1 MSLSGEPDTAEL
13 SSATTQRANDSGP
26 TEVNMA
32 TVLQG
37 LQTTL
42 AQLAKNSELQ
52 TEAIQNLKEDILLC
66 SGDEDTEDTPALD
79 DDRRDNALD
88 IAATLAHV
96 LDSSDNNNTT
106 SVKSPESGSQSAL
119 VESLTQAFTK
129 SKVTSPAI
137 EGKIAELIDNMLI
150 GGLSAETVK
159 ERVEKHP
166 PPENCKFLAVT
177 MVNEE
182 IWDLLPRKSRAVDLA
197 FQRVQEP
204 LLQGISALTNLA
216 GKLVKDVHDGKTPNT
231 RDVLTH
237 VMDSVAMLGNT
248 NWKLNMKRRELI
260 KPELNPPYTRLCK
273 EDIAV
278 STKLFGDDLPKHL
291 KDMSE
296 AKKAGQQMQ
305 KPYSNSSNRAG
316 QLREHVSAWESLTSD
331 SFILDAIKHYHIEF
345 EELAHVIGLLVSSL
359 PGVQFGRLHYRQ
371 LEKDKSRALQ
381 LCKGNY
387 DGPVT
392 LSNDSRSELEWWVNN
407 ITSSFM
413 PITQDKPD
421 FTLTTDASKIGWGA
435 SNPPTP
441 RYHTT
446 WNVQTV
452 LTHLSSQDSVEKLD
466 LKSLT
471 LKLLML
477 IALVSAQRGQSI
489 HMLDTACMKVTES
502 SYEFS
507 LPEHVKQSRP
517 SFKTPSVILKAYPV
531 NKALCVYSH
540 LTEYLRR
547 TQSLRGAETKLFIS
561 FVKPHKRV
569 SRDTISRWI
578 RTTMES
584 AGIDIS

>member
-1 MSLSGEPDTAEL
+1 
-13 SSATTQRANDSGP
+13 
-26 TEVNMA
+26 MA

-197 FQRVQEP
+197 FQRVQGP

-216 GKLVKDVHDGKTPNT
+216 GKLVKDVHDGKTLNT
-231 RDVLTH
+231 RDVLNH

-305 KPYSNSSNRAG
+305 KPYSNSSNRGAVHS
-316 QLREHVSAWESLTSD
+316 QKRNFSR
-331 SFILDAIKHYHIEF
+331 F
-345 EELAHVIGLLVSSL
+345 
-359 PGVQFGRLHYRQ
+359 R
-371 LEKDKSRALQ
+371 KSNQPA
-381 LCKGNY
+381 
-387 DGPVT
+387 
-392 LSNDSRSELEWWVNN
+392 
-407 ITSSFM
+407 
-413 PITQDKPD
+413 
-421 FTLTTDASKIGWGA
+421 TTT
-435 SNPPTP
+435 PT
-441 RYHTT
+441 
-446 WNVQTV
+446 
-452 LTHLSSQDSVEKLD
+452 
-466 LKSLT
+466 
-471 LKLLML
+471 
-477 IALVSAQRGQSI
+477 
-489 HMLDTACMKVTES
+489 
-502 SYEFS
+502 
-507 LPEHVKQSRP
+507 
-517 SFKTPSVILKAYPV
+517 
-531 NKALCVYSH
+531 
-540 LTEYLRR
+540 
-547 TQSLRGAETKLFIS
+547 TKLSI
-561 FVKPHKRV
+561 
-569 SRDTISRWI
+569 IQL
-578 RTTMES
+578 
-584 AGIDIS
+584 